1 MELVT
6 DNVNASERVIRRPT
20 RRYPTRHG
28 LRALKGRV
36 LVRGLRD
43 IDMRTSAARA
53 LSSWRRQLLA
63 DLGGEEHVSAAQ
75 AALVEMA
82 TRTRL
87 LIDSADAWLL
97 AQDSIVLKRRGTLL
111 PAVRERQSL
120 VDSLGRLLSALGLE
134 RKARPGPDLEAYIAQ
149 KYDAGSMKGQGR
161 EETCEPE
168 PVCATG

>member
-1 MELVT
+1 MEVLSQP
-6 DNVNASERVIRRPT
+6 VNASERIIRRPV

-111 PAVRERQSL
+111 PAVRERQTL
-120 VDSLGRLLSALGLE
+120 VDSLARLLSALGLE
-134 RKARPGPDLEAYIAQ
+134 RRSRPVQDLREFLQSKEAHEI
-149 KYDAGSMKGQGR
+149 
-161 EETCEPE
+161 EESEP
-168 PVCATG
+168 